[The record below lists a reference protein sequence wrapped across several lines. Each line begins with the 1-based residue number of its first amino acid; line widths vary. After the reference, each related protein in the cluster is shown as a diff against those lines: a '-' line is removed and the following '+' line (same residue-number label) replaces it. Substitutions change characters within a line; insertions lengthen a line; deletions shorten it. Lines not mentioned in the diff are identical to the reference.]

1 MTIKVETEELK
12 DDFIQLSPSATHA
25 IRDVGFK
32 NIDHPSVLQAA
43 MNGMQKFSIRS
54 PQ

>member
-12 DDFIQLSPSATHA
+12 DDFSQLSPSATQA
-25 IRDVGFK
+25 IRDIGFK

-43 MNGMQKFSIRS
+43 MNGMQKFSIGS
-54 PQ
+54 P